1 MDGVTTMV
9 PVGRHRLE
17 TTVFG
22 SGEPVVVVEPSLG
35 GFAAAWREIAETVA
49 EDTTVVTYNRAP
61 YGASSPARDG
71 RTPRDIAD
79 DLDGV
84 LNELGVRGPLVLVGH
99 SIGGIYLRTYAALHM
114 DRVAGMVLV
123 DSSHETQG
131 KVVLKHL
138 SPKNRVIAA
147 LTVPQLIVR
156 SREWRG
162 GGDRRSCVREFR
174 MFKRLS
180 AADQALAGGAL
191 GGRPLIVVTR
201 GPVSKTKPDRLWE
214 AWYELQ
220 RDLAGLSANSRHMV
234 SGSPD
239 HYLNEGDPDL
249 VVSAI
254 RDVVRSARTGTPL
267 AETAEP
273 PAASDASD
281 ASEGQ

>member
-9 PVGRHRLE
+9 SAGRHRLE
-17 TTVFG
+17 TIVFG
-22 SGEPVVVVEPSLG
+22 SGEPAVVIEPSLG
-35 GFAAAWREIAETVA
+35 GFAAAWRQIAETIA
-49 EDTTVVTYNRAP
+49 EDTMVVTYNRAP

-71 RTPRDIAD
+71 RRPRDIAG

-84 LNELGVRGPLVLVGH
+84 LKELGIAGPLVLVGH

-131 KVVLKHL
+131 KVIPRYL
-138 SPKNRVIAA
+138 SPKDRVLAA
-147 LTVPQLIVR
+147 LTLPQLIIR

-162 GGDRRSCVREFR
+162 GGDRRSCVAEFR

-180 AADQALAGGAL
+180 AADQALARGAL
-191 GGRPLIVVTR
+191 GGRPLVVVTR
-201 GPVSKTKPDRLWE
+201 GPVSKEQPGRLWE
-214 AWYELQ
+214 AWHELQ
-220 RDLAGLSANSRHMV
+220 QDLALLSANSRHVV
-234 SGSPD
+234 SGSPE

-254 RDVVRSARTGTPL
+254 RDVVRSARTGAPL
-267 AETAEP
+267 GGQGV
-273 PAASDASD
+273 
-281 ASEGQ
+281 ASETE

>member
-9 PVGRHRLE
+9 SAGRHRLE
-17 TTVFG
+17 TIVFG
-22 SGEPVVVVEPSLG
+22 SGEPAVVIEPSLG
-35 GFAAAWREIAETVA
+35 GFAAAWRQIAETIA

-71 RTPRDIAD
+71 RRPRDIAG

-84 LNELGVRGPLVLVGH
+84 LKELGIAGPLVLVGH

-131 KVVLKHL
+131 KVIPRYL
-138 SPKNRVIAA
+138 SPKDRVLAA
-147 LTVPQLIVR
+147 LTLPQLIIR

-162 GGDRRSCVREFR
+162 GGDRRSCVAEFR

-180 AADQALAGGAL
+180 AADQALARGAL
-191 GGRPLIVVTR
+191 GGRPLVVVTR
-201 GPVSKTKPDRLWE
+201 GPVSQDQPGRLWE
-214 AWYELQ
+214 AWHELQ
-220 RDLAGLSANSRHMV
+220 QDLALLSANSRHVV
-234 SGSPD
+234 SGSPE

-254 RDVVRSARTGTPL
+254 RDVVHSARTGAPL
-267 AETAEP
+267 GGQGV
-273 PAASDASD
+273 
-281 ASEGQ
+281 ASETE

>member
-9 PVGRHRLE
+9 SAGRHRLE
-17 TTVFG
+17 TIVFG
-22 SGEPVVVVEPSLG
+22 SGEPAVVIEPSLG
-35 GFAAAWREIAETVA
+35 GFAAAWRQIAETIA
-49 EDTTVVTYNRAP
+49 GDTTVVTYNRAP

-71 RTPRDIAD
+71 RRPRDIAG

-84 LNELGVRGPLVLVGH
+84 LKELGIAGPLVLVGH

-131 KVVLKHL
+131 KVIPRYL
-138 SPKNRVIAA
+138 SPKDRVLAA
-147 LTVPQLIVR
+147 LTLPQLIIR

-162 GGDRRSCVREFR
+162 GGDRRSCVAEFR

-180 AADQALAGGAL
+180 AADQALARGAL
-191 GGRPLIVVTR
+191 GGRPLVVVTR
-201 GPVSKTKPDRLWE
+201 GPVSEDQPGRLWE
-214 AWYELQ
+214 AWHELQ
-220 RDLAGLSANSRHMV
+220 QDLALLSANSRHVV
-234 SGSPD
+234 SGSPE

-254 RDVVRSARTGTPL
+254 RDVVRSARTGAPL
-267 AETAEP
+267 GGQGV
-273 PAASDASD
+273 
-281 ASEGQ
+281 ASETE